1 MNIYLDIETI
11 PGQAPGIKEILAER
25 ISAPGNYKKPET
37 IAAWELNEKPAL
49 VDEAWL
55 KTSFDG
61 AFGHI
66 VVASI
71 AIGDEAPI
79 TFYGKD
85 WPGSE
90 REILFGLFNAID
102 AAGGR
107 ELAGGTRQ
115 AGKPVFI
122 GHNVLNFDLRF
133 IFQRA
138 VMLGIRPPASI
149 PFDAKPWGSEVF
161 DTMTAWASAR
171 GTVSLDKLCK
181 VFGIATKGSEIEDE
195 IDGSKV
201 WEFVQAGRIDD
212 VAKYC
217 AGDVERV
224 RQIHKRLTFAQAA

>member
-11 PGQAPGIKEILAER
+11 PGQAEGIKEILAER
-25 ISAPGNYKKPET
+25 ITAPGNYKKPET
-37 IAAWELNEKPAL
+37 ILAWEQNEKPAL
-49 VDEAWL
+49 IEEAWL

-66 VVASI
+66 AVASI
-71 AIGDEAPI
+71 AIGDDTPT
-79 TFYGKD
+79 TFYSHD
-85 WPGSE
+85 WPGGE
-90 REILFGLFNAID
+90 RGILFDLFNVIESV
-102 AAGGR
+102 GGR
-107 ELAGGTRQ
+107 EYGGGTRQ
-115 AGKPVFI
+115 GVKPVFI

-138 VMLGIRPPASI
+138 VMLGIRPPACI

-161 DTMTAWASAR
+161 DTMTAWAGAR

-181 VFGIATKGSEIEDE
+181 VFSIAAKGSEIEDE

-224 RQIHKRLTFAQAA
+224 RQIYKRLTFAQAA

>member
-1 MNIYLDIETI
+1 MNLYLDIETI

-25 ISAPGNYKKPET
+25 ISAPGNYKKAET
-37 IAAWELNEKPAL
+37 IAEWEREQKPAM
-49 VDEAWL
+49 VEEAWL

-79 TFYGKD
+79 TLYNHD
-85 WPGSE
+85 WPNGE
-90 REILFGLFNAID
+90 REILAGLFDVIES
-102 AAGGR
+102 AGGR

-115 AGKPVFI
+115 AGNPVFI

-138 VMLGIRPPASI
+138 VMLGIRPPACI

-161 DTMTAWASAR
+161 DTMTAWAGAR

-181 VFGIATKGSEIEDE
+181 VFGIAAKGSEIEDE

-201 WEFVQAGRIDD
+201 WEFVKSGRIDD

-224 RQIHKRLTFAQAA
+224 RQIHKRLTFSVAA

>member
-25 ISAPGNYKKPET
+25 VTPPGNYKKAET
-37 IAAWELNEKPAL
+37 IAAWEANEKPAL
-49 VDEAWL
+49 VEEAWL

-66 VVASI
+66 AVASI
-71 AIGDEAPI
+71 AIGEEAPL
-79 TFYGKD
+79 TFYGAD
-85 WPGSE
+85 WPNNE
-90 REILFGLFNAID
+90 REILLNLFNAIET
-102 AAGGR
+102 AGGR
-107 ELAGGTRQ
+107 ELSGGTRQ
-115 AGKPVFI
+115 TGKLVFV

-161 DTMTAWASAR
+161 DTMTAWAGVR

-181 VFGIATKGSEIEDE
+181 VFGIASKGSEIEDE

-201 WEFVQAGRIDD
+201 WEFVKSGRIDD

-224 RQIHKRLTFAQAA
+224 RQIHKRLTFAQVA